1 MQPKIIVSQNRVE
14 RDKEI
19 WKILSASQILPNNP
33 DLFILE
39 DEKIGISQ
47 IKQAI
52 KHLSTKPFGQTAKSV
67 IILEGSNISPD
78 AQNALLKTLEE
89 PSGNS
94 IIIIGVGSETKLL
107 PTVLSRCL
115 VINLNNAL
123 NKSLD
128 FDLDQILNSSIEER
142 FEIIEK
148 ATNKEL
154 LLTGLTAAFREKVIT
169 GESKAEFLDDL
180 LQAQT
185 WKASN
190 VNIRTILEYLML
202 KLPK

>member
-1 MQPKIIVSQNRVE
+1 MQPKIIVSQSRVE

-19 WKILSASQILPNNP
+19 WQILTGFQVLPNNM
-33 DLFILE
+33 DLFVLE
-39 DEKIGISQ
+39 DEKIGIAQ

-52 KHLSTKPFGQTAKSV
+52 KHLSTKPFGTTAKSV

-89 PSGNS
+89 PAGDS
-94 IIIIGVGSETKLL
+94 IILIGADNETKLL
-107 PTVLSRCL
+107 PTILSRCS
-115 VINLNNAL
+115 VINLNSTL
-123 NKSLD
+123 NPISNFNLAQVTD
-128 FDLDQILNSSIEER
+128 ASVEER
-142 FEIIEK
+142 FDLIEK
-148 ATNKEL
+148 ASDKEL
-154 LLTGLTAAFREKVIT
+154 FLTGLIQSYREKVLK
-169 GESKAEFLDDL
+169 GECNEEFLDDL
-180 LQAQT
+180 LQAQN